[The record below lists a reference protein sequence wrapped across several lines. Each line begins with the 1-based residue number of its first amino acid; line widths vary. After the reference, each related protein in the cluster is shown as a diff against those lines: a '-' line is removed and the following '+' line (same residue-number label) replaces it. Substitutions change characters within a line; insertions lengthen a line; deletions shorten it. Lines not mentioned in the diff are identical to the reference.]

1 MLLSIKY
8 NCIIYMTL
16 GFSLYDYVHRYMYGF
31 LVLEVE
37 FGALCILRLPSANE
51 LPSALRDDLSKHN
64 IFMMPN
70 NTF

>member
-1 MLLSIKY
+1 
-8 NCIIYMTL
+8 
-16 GFSLYDYVHRYMYGF
+16 MYGF

-37 FGALCILRLPSANE
+37 LGALCILRLPSANE